1 MTDPDTSD
9 HTAADDLDGTPDD
22 EARAPLPGQVSL
34 VDDGSAGDAGA
45 AGGEDAGDAGDADA
59 GHDGAAARGDA
70 HSGGTS
76 TRAASPDGPAG
87 VGPEPGEPAAAADAA
102 TATPLAVAA
111 DASTA
116 AAAGPPPDAALYR
129 RSLYRAYRPQTFS
142 EVVGQDHVARTLTN
156 AITLGTVAHGY
167 VFAGPRGTGK
177 TSMARILAK
186 ALNCAGPDP
195 QHAVT
200 APTTTPCGV
209 CESCVRIAAAESLDV
224 IEMDAAS
231 HRSIDDIRELRDTI
245 AYAPVQSRYKVYIID
260 EAHMLTREAFNAL
273 LKTLEEPPPNVV
285 FVLATTEAHKLP
297 DTIVSRCQRFDF
309 RRPRSAEVVRVLRR
323 VAQGEGFEVDDDALD
338 TIAEHS
344 EGGFRDA
351 IGALE
356 RLATFAHSGERIGT
370 ADVLELL
377 GVTDTELLIEI
388 TEIVADQDTV
398 EALAFVHRLYDR
410 GINWT
415 QFINDLLRHLRRL
428 FLLQNVGHGASDP
441 SVVRA
446 LAQTVGLHE
455 QLIERLEPQA
465 SRLDRGTVIRMMELL
480 GQALGDIKAGLD
492 GRLQLELTVV
502 KVTQPHLDLSLEGL
516 DARLRRL
523 EEGAA
528 PVASDTP
535 TAPTRVAPATAT
547 PATPTPPGP
556 HDAAPASVAEEAPAS
571 VAEEAPATDEPA
583 SVAEGPASVAE
594 EPARVADNGPMPAPP
609 LEEEPAPPLDDEP
622 APPPGDDPAP
632 PPEGPAPQAAESPA
646 PQTAAPLLQ
655 RAQESWPQIIERL
668 GSHSPPA
675 ASMLRGGRPCAERG
689 GRITIAVGAQ
699 FNRDRLAESGNA
711 AVVAGAVSE
720 VLHQA
725 VTVSFEVDASLV
737 EQPAAAPERGRGLS
751 IDEAIALSQEK
762 LGARLI
768 DDENGR

>member
-9 HTAADDLDGTPDD
+9 HTAADDLGGTPDD
-22 EARAPLPGQVSL
+22 EASAPLPGQVSL
-34 VDDGSAGDAGA
+34 VDDDSAGDAGA
-45 AGGEDAGDAGDADA
+45 AGGADA
-59 GHDGAAARGDA
+59 GGAGAEPGPDDPTTTAD
-70 HSGGTS
+70 GTS
-76 TRAASPDGPAG
+76 AA
-87 VGPEPGEPAAAADAA
+87 PAA
-102 TATPLAVAA
+102 V
-111 DASTA
+111 
-116 AAAGPPPDAALYR
+116 PPRDAALYR
-129 RSLYRAYRPQTFS
+129 RSLYRAYRPQTFA
-142 EVVGQDHVARTLTN
+142 EIVGQDHVARTLTN

-186 ALNCAGPDP
+186 ALNCGGPDP
-195 QHAVT
+195 QHVVT

-209 CESCVRIAAAESLDV
+209 CESCVRIAATESLDV

-245 AYAPVQSRYKVYIID
+245 AYAPVQSRFKVYIID

-323 VAQGEGFEVDDDALD
+323 VAEGEGFEVDDDALD

-356 RLATFAHSGERIGT
+356 RLATFAHTGERIGT

-516 DARLRRL
+516 DARLQRL
-523 EEGAA
+523 EGGA
-528 PVASDTP
+528 PP
-535 TAPTRVAPATAT
+535 LAPASAPRPR
-547 PATPTPPGP
+547 PAASA
-556 HDAAPASVAEEAPAS
+556 AAPAGPSPAAAAPPAATAAAEDGSPAS
-571 VAEEAPATDEPA
+571 PPEASDETPPRTSAAAPPFEESPAPVEESPS
-583 SVAEGPASVAE
+583 SVEE
-594 EPARVADNGPMPAPP
+594 EPAAAHDGPPPVDEPAPP
-609 LEEEPAPPLDDEP
+609 LEEEPAPPFSDESVPAPDDESVPPPDEPGPPFDEP
-622 APPPGDDPAP
+622 A
-632 PPEGPAPQAAESPA
+632 QSIAESPA
-646 PQTAAPLLQ
+646 PPSVAPLLQ
-655 RAQESWPQIIERL
+655 RVQEDWPRILERL
-668 GSHSPPA
+668 GMHSPPA
-675 ASMLRGGRPCAERG
+675 ASMLRGGRPSAERA

-699 FNRDRLAESGNA
+699 FNRDRLAEPGNA
-711 AVVAGAVSE
+711 AVVAGAISE
-720 VLHQA
+720 VLERA
-725 VTVSFEVDASLV
+725 VTVAFEVDASLA
-737 EQPAAAPERGRGLS
+737 ERPAPPPERGHGLS

>member
-9 HTAADDLDGTPDD
+9 HTAADLDGTPDD
-22 EARAPLPGQVSL
+22 EAHAPLPGQASL
-34 VDDGSAGDAGA
+34 VDNDSAGDAGA
-45 AGGEDAGDAGDADA
+45 DAGGTGAANGADPTDAGAAVTPGDDAAARDAGD
-59 GHDGAAARGDA
+59 
-70 HSGGTS
+70 
-76 TRAASPDGPAG
+76 P
-87 VGPEPGEPAAAADAA
+87 
-102 TATPLAVAA
+102 
-111 DASTA
+111 
-116 AAAGPPPDAALYR
+116 AAGPPPEAALYR

-200 APTTTPCGV
+200 VPTTTPCGV
-209 CESCVRIAAAESLDV
+209 CESCIRIAAAESLDV

-245 AYAPVQSRYKVYIID
+245 AYAPVQSRFKVYIID

-323 VAQGEGFEVDDDALD
+323 VAQGEGFQVDDDALD

-356 RLATFAHSGERIGT
+356 RLATFAHTGERIGT

-388 TEIVADQDTV
+388 TEIVADHDTV

-502 KVTQPHLDLSLEGL
+502 KVTQPHLDLSLEAL

-528 PVASDTP
+528 PVE
-535 TAPTRVAPATAT
+535 PATA
-547 PATPTPPGP
+547 
-556 HDAAPASVAEEAPAS
+556 AA
-571 VAEEAPATDEPA
+571 
-583 SVAEGPASVAE
+583 
-594 EPARVADNGPMPAPP
+594 PARVAPTAVVPAAPTSAASRDAAPTPVAEKASAPVAEKTPATARPTPLETEPAPVADSEPMPAPPLAEKPAPPPDDDAAPPLDEEPAPP
-609 LEEEPAPPLDDEP
+609 LEEEPAPPPDYEPASPLDDDAAPPLDEPGPPPVESGTQSDEP
-622 APPPGDDPAP
+622 AAP
-632 PPEGPAPQAAESPA
+632 SVTTQPSS
-646 PQTAAPLLQ
+646 APLLQ
-655 RAQESWPQIIERL
+655 RAQESWPQILERL

-725 VTVSFEVDASLV
+725 VTVAFEVDASLV

-768 DDENGR
+768 DDQNGR